1 MKIKRLISLLLILVL
16 LGGSMPVLAAN
27 AGSQQDPL
35 LSRSYVQTW
44 SSGLLARVEETA
56 RTAVQTAGRIS
67 VRGEPQRCAEDQR
80 EARRHDRDRQQGRDT
95 PVRALF

>member
-44 SSGLLARVEETA
+44 SSDLLARVEETA
-56 RTAVQTAGRIS
+56 RTAVQIALDKALQTYDASLSTDAGKSRICTLFAGNSRPATAS
-67 VRGEPQRCAEDQR
+67 PS
-80 EARRHDRDRQQGRDT
+80 
-95 PVRALF
+95 

>member
-44 SSGLLARVEETA
+44 SSDLLARVEETA
-56 RTAVQTAGRIS
+56 RTAVQAAD
-67 VRGEPQRCAEDQR
+67 V
-80 EARRHDRDRQQGRDT
+80 
-95 PVRALF
+95 